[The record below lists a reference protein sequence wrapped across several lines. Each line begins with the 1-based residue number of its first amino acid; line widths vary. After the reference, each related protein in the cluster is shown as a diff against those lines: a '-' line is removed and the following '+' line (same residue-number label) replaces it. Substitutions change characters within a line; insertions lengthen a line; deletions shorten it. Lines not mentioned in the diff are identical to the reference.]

1 MKMGLGNEMFAEIRS
16 FDSAELFP
24 NNRAASFL
32 VQFDREIRFEGQW
45 AVALRDMNLEC
56 PSEERPN
63 MAGQNLYIYTNIID
77 FSFVGGSLK
86 QLLKRVSLGRP
97 IHVGNRIIYQVSES
111 DKGCCCS
118 YYKRITTPYC
128 LQLEVYIQN
137 DNGNLVSFPVGSK
150 VSLSLHFKQTTCS
163 L

>member
-63 MAGQNLYIYTNIID
+63 MAGQNLYIYTNIIN

-86 QLLKRVSLGRP
+86 QLLLINYINIGICTNKSARIIRIKKLGQYRISRP
-97 IHVGNRIIYQVSES
+97 IREKLGQYEKSRPI
-111 DKGCCCS
+111 
-118 YYKRITTPYC
+118 
-128 LQLEVYIQN
+128 
-137 DNGNLVSFPVGSK
+137 
-150 VSLSLHFKQTTCS
+150 
-163 L
+163 